1 MLKVYVPETEKQID
15 FLKSKGIKEKK
26 FDYHPHIM
34 EKEIEKFLNY
44 SKYEKIEV
52 FTYNTVALDYIPE
65 DIIYWVDRKNNI
77 IKFEEKFSNTKK
89 YFYAG
94 EILLNMRNDE

>member
-1 MLKVYVPETEKQID
+1 MLKVYVPETEKQIK
-15 FLKSKGIKEKK
+15 FLKSKGIKEEK

-34 EKEIEKFLNY
+34 DKEIDKFLDC
-44 SKYEKIEV
+44 SKSENIEI
-52 FTYNTVALDYIPE
+52 FTYNTIALDYIPE

-94 EILLNMRNDE
+94 EILLNMMNDE